1 MRVIRSLEGGGLL
14 PASFGIY
21 YSRYTKGAFFSIGTL
36 SPGGNNMPT
45 RKQQSSTVDSWRDVP
60 QFATETEEVAWW
72 STHEPGERL
81 LTQMEPVP
89 LTPEESKARSART
102 HPVAIR
108 FDESTLG
115 RVRALAHRRHKGYQ
129 TLLKEFVVERL
140 YEEEK
145 REGMVG

>member
-1 MRVIRSLEGGGLL
+1 MQLNGDIAREVDNL
-14 PASFGIY
+14 
-21 YSRYTKGAFFSIGTL
+21 
-36 SPGGNNMPT
+36 PT
-45 RKQQSSTVDSWRDVP
+45 RKQQSSSVDSCRDVP
-60 QFATETEEVAWW
+60 QFATEAEEVAWW
-72 STHEPGERL
+72 STHEPDERL
-81 LTQMEPVP
+81 LTQMKPVP
-89 LTPEESKARSART
+89 LTPEELTACSART

-108 FDESTLG
+108 FDDSTLE

>member
-1 MRVIRSLEGGGLL
+1 MPLN
-14 PASFGIY
+14 
-21 YSRYTKGAFFSIGTL
+21 GAIAREVNS
-36 SPGGNNMPT
+36 MPT

-60 QFATETEEVAWW
+60 QFATEAEEVAWW

>member
-1 MRVIRSLEGGGLL
+1 MVRVLTRATHPILL
-14 PASFGIY
+14 DGVIASGVN
-21 YSRYTKGAFFSIGTL
+21 KMAK
-36 SPGGNNMPT
+36 
-45 RKQQSSTVDSWRDVP
+45 RKQQSSTVDSWRNVP
-60 QFATETEEVAWW
+60 QFATEAEEVAWW
-72 STHEPGERL
+72 STHEPGKRL
-81 LTQMEPVP
+81 LKQMKPVP
-89 LTPEESKARSART
+89 LNPEEQTARGTRT

-108 FDESTLG
+108 FDDSTLE